1 MLAGFTL
8 TSLSLLVNLDEGY
21 YLTASQFVYQGKVI
35 YRDFFYTQM
44 PLLPY
49 VYGLWLKLFGYSW
62 TSARLFG
69 ALIST
74 ALGSALFTFSFQQTR
89 SLKVAWLTAVLYA
102 GSAFVQEWYPLAKT
116 YGLTALGLTLATI
129 LVMLARE
136 KEEGAAKLYMGA
148 GFLAGLTIDMRL
160 MFLVG
165 AAALGLACWK
175 KGALP
180 YLLGLGLAL
189 LPNLIYLAL
198 TPENY
203 YFGNFGYHSIRTD
216 AGLVGGLGNKWTNL
230 MKLIG
235 FQRGDGVV
243 GYQNAVGLL
252 MIVCALYTKKIRFV
266 PLLVGASLIFVS
278 FLPTP
283 NFNEYFC
290 VAVPFLILAGLPWMK
305 EAVEDKNWRVFLGLS
320 TGLYLILLPLHLA
333 FSFGLEAPYYEKA
346 IGHIRRRLSTHAELR
361 KIVLDHTEPGEKI
374 LVSCPGYAY
383 GTDREMFPKTEN
395 NFPHSLNIFP
405 RLTEA
410 QANAYQ
416 FLTDEQT
423 EALISDGKVRL
434 VVLGEGMR
442 DTEAYVKRHYLL
454 KENGFEVLFHEDA
467 LTIYG
472 KKA

>member
-21 YLTASQFVYQGKVI
+21 YLTASRFVYQGKIV

-49 VYGLWLKLFGYSW
+49 IYGLWLKLFGYSW
-62 TSARLFG
+62 TSARLLG

-74 ALGSALFTFSFQQTR
+74 ALGSALFAFSFQQTR
-89 SLKVAWLTAVLYA
+89 SLRVAWLAAILYA

-116 YGLTALGLTLATI
+116 YGLTALGLTLATMQ
-129 LVMLARE
+129 VMRARE
-136 KEEGAAKLYMGA
+136 QEEGTAKLFLGA
-148 GFLAGLTIDMRL
+148 GFLAGLTIDIRL

-165 AAALGLACWK
+165 AGTLGLFCWK
-175 KGALP
+175 RGALP

-189 LPNLIYLAL
+189 APNLIYLAL

-203 YFGNFGYHSIRTD
+203 YFGNFGYHNIRTS
-216 AGLVGGLGNKWTNL
+216 AGLVGGFEEKWINL
-230 MKLIG
+230 MKLVG
-235 FQRGDGVV
+235 LQRVDGVV
-243 GYQNAVGLL
+243 GYQNALGLL
-252 MIVCALYTKKIRFV
+252 LFGSAAYTKKVRAV

-290 VAVPFLILAGLPWMK
+290 VAVPFLILACLPWMK
-305 EAVEDKNWRVFLGLS
+305 EALEDKSWRVFLGLAV
-320 TGLYLILLPLHLA
+320 GCYLILLPLHLA

-361 KIVLDHTEPGEKI
+361 ETIQQNTEPGDKI
-374 LVSCPGYAY
+374 LVSCPGYAF
-383 GTDREMFPKTEN
+383 GTEREMFPKTEN

-405 RLTEA
+405 RLSEA
-410 QANAYQ
+410 QANEYQ
-416 FLTDEQT
+416 FLTDKQT
-423 EALISDGKVRL
+423 EALISSGKVRL

-442 DTEAYVKRHYLL
+442 DSEAYIKRHYLL
-454 KENGFEVLFHEDA
+454 KENGFKVLFHEDA
-467 LTIYG
+467 LTVYG
-472 KKA
+472 KKS